1 METYS
6 IPGFADPVS
15 SLMHLLAAGVFAVL
29 GFFLIRRARGNVG
42 HIVAVGVFVFTC
54 IFLLSMS
61 GVFHLLS
68 VGGAGRAVLQRLDH
82 AAIFL
87 LIAGSFTPVHCI
99 LFSGLWRWGF
109 LLLIWGLA
117 ITGLTLKVIFFQD
130 IPEAL
135 GLTLYLGLGWLG
147 LASGIAVWRRYG
159 FSFVKT
165 LLFSALAYTSG
176 ALLDFLRWPVIVG
189 GVLGPHELFHVAVL
203 AGIGFHWRFVWN
215 SLNRIEL
222 IKPDLA
228 DVTEQQPSWH
238 ARTVEQIYEAVRS
251 GPSGLTEEEA
261 DHRLAEHGF
270 NEIEQGRGA
279 SAFRLFLSQFKSVLV
294 IILLVAIGF
303 SAYLGHTVESIVI
316 AVIVLFAVLL
326 GFFQEYR
333 AERAMEALQQMAAPM
348 ASVMRDGKFVEM
360 PARYLVPGDIVRLL
374 TGNRI
379 PADLRL
385 IEVVNLQIDEAPLT
399 GESAPVEKR
408 TAPLND
414 PGLAIGDRQNMGFA
428 GTAVT
433 YGRGQGIVVATGME
447 TEFGRIVGL
456 LRGAEQ
462 RETPL
467 QKSLDK
473 VGNVL
478 AVAAIFIV
486 AVIVSLGIWRGE
498 SFEHMLIFGIAL
510 AVAVVPEALPAV
522 VTISLAIGARRMVR
536 RHALIR
542 RLPAVET
549 LGSTSVI
556 CSDKTGTLT
565 KDEMTVRKIWTGGDL
580 FSVTGAGYEP
590 VGRFLHKA
598 REVAPTPPVLNLL
611 QAAALASDAGV
622 HRTEEGRWQVKG
634 DPTEG
639 ALVVA
644 AAKAGLKL
652 SELDR
657 RFPRVGEIPF
667 TSESKRM
674 TTLHEN
680 AEGGRI
686 AYSKGALE
694 VILSASD
701 RWLSAEGEA
710 PLDDAARGVIQA
722 EAERLAG
729 EALRVLA
736 VAQKEDTSLETA
748 EKDMCFLGLVGMID
762 PPRSESKSAIATCE
776 KAGIKVIM
784 ITGDHPATARA
795 VARELG
801 ILNHGRVIT
810 GVELDAMSDE
820 EFAQAVRRIEVFA
833 RVAPEHKIRIVRTL
847 QEQGRIVA
855 MTGDGVNDAP
865 ALKQADIGVAMGITG
880 TDVSKEAAAM
890 MLTDDNFASIVA
902 AVEEGRGI
910 FSNIKKYLMYLLSSN
925 IGEIGLMAGA
935 TLAGL
940 PLPLSAVQ
948 ILYVNLATDGLPALA
963 LAVDPMD
970 KALMQQKP
978 RDPKQGI
985 FSFPVVSLML
995 VGGIWSTL
1003 VNLSVFVWALHNGN
1017 ELSKAMTVTFAT
1029 LVSIEFFKAYNF
1041 RSDRFSVFRRPFA
1054 NKWLNLAIAWEAMLL
1069 LAIIYV
1075 PFFQEAFG
1083 TFGLSRIEWAVVLG
1097 ASATILPVLE
1107 AAKWMIRRGWFD
1119 SRTEVG
1125 PSQ

>member
-1 METYS
+1 METYP

-15 SLMHLLAAGVFAVL
+15 SLMHLLAAGVFGVL
-29 GFFLIRRARGNVG
+29 GFFLLRRARGSLG
-42 HIVAVGVFVFTC
+42 HMAAVGVFVFTC

-68 VGGAGRAVLQRLDH
+68 AGGTGRAVLQRLDH

-87 LIAGSFTPVHCI
+87 LIAGSFTPVHGI
-99 LFSGLWRWGF
+99 LFTGIWRWGV
-109 LLLIWGLA
+109 LLLVWGLA
-117 ITGLTLKVIFFQD
+117 IAGLTLKVVFFQD
-130 IPEAL
+130 IPESL

-147 LASGIAVWRRYG
+147 LGSGIAVWRRFG
-159 FSFVKT
+159 FSFFKPM
-165 LLFSALAYTSG
+165 LFSALAYTTG
-176 ALLDFLRWPVIVG
+176 ALLDFLRWPIIVG
-189 GVLGPHELFHVAVL
+189 GVLGPHELFHMAVL
-203 AGIGFHWRFVWN
+203 AGIGFHWRFVSKCLDHTALVAPSAGEPEPHLPAWH
-215 SLNRIEL
+215 SRTIEQ
-222 IKPDLA
+222 
-228 DVTEQQPSWH
+228 T
-238 ARTVEQIYEAVRS
+238 YEAVRS
-251 GPSGLTEEEA
+251 GPGGLTEAEA
-261 DHRLAEHGF
+261 GHRLAEHGF
-270 NEIEQGRGA
+270 NEIEA
-279 SAFRLFLSQFKSVLV
+279 SGGVSVFRLFLSQFKSVLI
-294 IILLVAIGF
+294 IILLVGIGF

-316 AVIVLFAVLL
+316 GVIILFAVLL

-333 AERAMEALQQMAAPM
+333 AERAMEALQKMAAPA
-348 ASVMRDGKFVEM
+348 ASVMRDGRFVEV
-360 PARYLVPGDIVRLL
+360 PARYLVPGDIVRLQ

-385 IEVVNLQIDEAPLT
+385 IETVNLQIDEAPLT
-399 GESAPVEKR
+399 GESTPVEKR
-408 TAPLND
+408 TAPLAD
-414 PGLAIGDRQNMGFA
+414 PQLAIGDRQNMGFS

-433 YGRGQGIVVATGME
+433 YGRGQGVVVATGME

-478 AVAAIFIV
+478 AVVAVFIV
-486 AVIVSLGIWRGE
+486 AVIVSLGILRGE
-498 SFEHMLIFGIAL
+498 PFEQMLIFGIAL

-522 VTISLAIGARRMVR
+522 VTISLAIGARRMIR

-565 KDEMTVRKIWTGGDL
+565 KDEMTVRKIWAAGDL
-580 FSVTGAGYEP
+580 ISVTGAGYEP
-590 VGRFLHKA
+590 VGRFLHQA
-598 REVAPTPPVLNLL
+598 REVAPLPPAMTLL
-611 QAAALASDAGV
+611 RAAALASDAAV
-622 HRTEEGRWQVKG
+622 LRTEEGRWRIQG

-644 AAKAGLKL
+644 AIKAGLKP
-652 SELDR
+652 SELND

-686 AYSKGALE
+686 AFAKGALE
-694 VILSASD
+694 VILGASD
-701 RWLSAEGEA
+701 RWLSAHGEA
-710 PLDDAARGVIQA
+710 PLDDAVRGAIQA

-736 VAQKEDTSLETA
+736 VAQKEGASLETA
-748 EKDMCFLGLVGMID
+748 ERGLCFLGLVGMID
-762 PPRSESKSAIATCE
+762 PPRPESKSAIATCE
-776 KAGIKVIM
+776 RAGIKVVM

-801 ILNHGRVIT
+801 ILKRGRVIT
-810 GVELDAMSDE
+810 GTDLDAMSDE
-820 EFAQAVRRIEVFA
+820 EFARAAGQIEVFA
-833 RVAPEHKIRIVRTL
+833 RVAPEHKIRIVQAL

-910 FSNIKKYLMYLLSSN
+910 FANIKKYLMYLLSSN

-970 KALMQQKP
+970 EALMRQKP
-978 RDPKQGI
+978 RDPKRGI
-985 FSFPVVSLML
+985 FSFPVVLLML
-995 VGGIWSTL
+995 AGGIWSTL
-1003 VNLSVFVWALHNGN
+1003 VNLSVFVWALQSGG
-1017 ELSKAMTVTFAT
+1017 ELSKAMTMTFAT

-1054 NKWLNLAIAWEAMLL
+1054 NKWLNLAIVWEAMLL
-1069 LAIIYV
+1069 LVIIYV
-1075 PFFQEAFG
+1075 PFFQGAFG
-1083 TFGLSRIEWAVVLG
+1083 TSGLSQAEWLVVLG
-1097 ASATILPVLE
+1097 ASVTILPVLE
-1107 AAKWMIRRGWFD
+1107 TVKWTIRRGWFD
-1119 SRTEVG
+1119 FRAEAVAS
-1125 PSQ
+1125 P